1 MVANKLVLDNFEVD
15 AFYLCAIHASLP
27 SYKMAFLLNR
37 QLELKFSRAKNDVEV
52 LKDNHTEVYPRYVF
66 DDEPNYT
73 TFSLVKNK
81 CLMYQKSSVKNT
93 DLFTESY
100 EQLITK
106 NLISEYKNVDYFLKI
121 ETDNFNYSLKLLV
134 SNILKIT
141 QVITAFAVDYET
153 IKSKNNLI
161 FE

>member
-1 MVANKLVLDNFEVD
+1 MAINKLVLDSFEVD

-37 QLELKFSRAKNDVEV
+37 QLELKFSRVKNDVEV
-52 LKDNHTEVYPRYVF
+52 LTPKNIEIYPRYVF
-66 DDEPNYT
+66 EDDQNYT
-73 TFSLVKNK
+73 TFTLVKNK
-81 CLMYQKSSVKNT
+81 CLIYEEISIENT
-93 DLFTESY
+93 DLFAESIT
-100 EQLITK
+100 QQTTK
-106 NLISEYKNVDYFLKI
+106 NLIPELKSVDYFLKI
-121 ETDNFNYSLKLLV
+121 ETHNFNYSLKLLI
-134 SNILKIT
+134 SKILKIT

>member
-1 MVANKLVLDNFEVD
+1 MATNKLVLDNFEID
-15 AFYLCAIHASLP
+15 AFFLCAIHASLP

-52 LKDNHTEVYPRYVF
+52 LARKNTEIYPRYIF
-66 DDEPNYT
+66 EDEQNYA
-73 TFSLVKNK
+73 TFTLVKNK
-81 CLMYQKSSVKNT
+81 CLTYQEVCATNN
-93 DLFTESY
+93 DLFTESTT
-100 EQLITK
+100 QQIIK
-106 NLISEYKNVDYFLKI
+106 NLIPELKNVDYFLKI
-121 ETDNFNYSLKLLV
+121 ETDNFNYSLKLLI
-134 SNILKIT
+134 SKILKIT

>member
-1 MVANKLVLDNFEVD
+1 MATNKLVLDNFEID
-15 AFYLCAIHASLP
+15 AFFLCAIHASLP

-52 LKDNHTEVYPRYVF
+52 LARKNTEIYPRYIF
-66 DDEPNYT
+66 EDEQNYA
-73 TFSLVKNK
+73 TFTLVKNK
-81 CLMYQKSSVKNT
+81 CLTYQEVCPTNN
-93 DLFTESY
+93 DLFTESTT
-100 EQLITK
+100 QQIIK
-106 NLISEYKNVDYFLKI
+106 NLIPELKNVDYFLKI
-121 ETDNFNYSLKLLV
+121 ETDNFNYSLKLLI
-134 SNILKIT
+134 SKILKIT